1 MSVAKGGGRSV
12 ASLLNRYLLRET
24 LQTWL
29 VVTLVLLLILMTNQ
43 FAAVLGDAAANK
55 LPRGAIL
62 QVIGLTTVQYL
73 TILVPVGFF
82 LAVMLSLARLYHDSE
97 MAAMMACGIGPAQVY
112 RPLLALGSVLALAV
126 GWLAL
131 FVAPGAVRQVQTLA
145 ENAKREASLGL
156 LEPGRFVSFGDTRA
170 VIYFEALTADDRL
183 RNVFV
188 QRQVG
193 DVIEVVVAEEAW
205 QQNSRD
211 NNSRVLIFAN
221 GRRYE
226 GRPGDAR
233 FRVLEFAEHGIP
245 FALPPVGTPKRE
257 PEGEPTLQLFRSGL
271 PAEQA
276 ELHWRLG
283 VPLTLLVLVVLAV
296 PLART
301 EPRRGRFSGLASA
314 VLAYV
319 IYANLLAA
327 GRGWLERGQLPAG
340 AGLWWVHGLFLLAA
354 GLMLLHQSGA
364 LRSWI
369 GRRAPA
375 SVSS

>member
-1 MSVAKGGGRSV
+1 M

-62 QVIGLTTVQYL
+62 EVIGLTTVQYL

-97 MAAMMACGIGPAQVY
+97 MAAMMACGVGPAQVY
-112 RPLLALGSVLALAV
+112 RPLLALGLVLALAV

-131 FVAPGAVRQVQTLA
+131 FVGPGAVRQVQSLA
-145 ENAKREASLGL
+145 EAAKREASLGL

-170 VIYFEALTADDRL
+170 VIYFEALTADNRL

-193 DVIEVVVAEEAW
+193 DVIEVVLAEEAW
-205 QQNSRD
+205 QQTSRD
-211 NNSRVLIFAN
+211 DNSRVLIFAN

-226 GRPGDAR
+226 GRPGDPR
-233 FRVLEFAEHGIP
+233 FRMLEFAEHGIP
-245 FALPPVGTPKRE
+245 FALPPPGTPRRE
-257 PEGEPTLQLFRSGL
+257 PQGEPTLQLLKSGT
-271 PAEQA
+271 PAELA

-283 VPLTLLVLVVLAV
+283 VPLTLLVLVALAV

-301 EPRRGRFSGLASA
+301 EPRKGRFSGLASA
-314 VLAYV
+314 VLVYV

-327 GRGWLERGQLPAG
+327 GRGWLERGQLPLA
-340 AGLWWVHGLFLLAA
+340 AGLWWVHALFLAAA

-364 LRSWI
+364 F
-369 GRRAPA
+369 RRWRRRPAAAP
-375 SVSS
+375 VSP